1 MVKAKTLKNNKGK
14 AEKQQL
20 RGIKDGSIKK
30 KDSKF
35 KNTLNDKVI
44 SNNNSKNNYT
54 SNKGKAFVKTILDE
68 TYSSP
73 KPIVPSN
80 YINIKRTPNKNKGA
94 KKYQDQ
100 KPISTDN
107 AKQSKQNSPNKTQK
121 QSTNSSK
128 APKNNKKTV
137 NFKKMEK
144 QFVEPDITEEEDNM
158 NTSSDEAESD
168 SESDTSNILGKLLE
182 EDSYDDDDDEDYE
195 EDEEIESEDDED
207 DDDDDSEE
215 ETEDDE
221 EMIEPEVVERS
232 KGLQSKTKKNKK
244 DQKKVNNETESDTSE
259 NDDDDE
265 SDTTD
270 EEMEKEKSTKNFK
283 VVTKDE
289 DNNSKKEGTNSKK
302 ENNDINKES
311 SESCMT
317 DEDDSDEL
325 FSSDC
330 SSDFGSG
337 SSSDE
342 RVDDEAYIEEIISIG
357 KFRISRSDRDYLA
370 KRIVLI
376 DNIYKNTNASDILDI
391 CSRFGEVDLF
401 EARPYPAFFLDNVDA
416 PGTLKEWIELDY
428 PHLSTYSANVLFS
441 TPKDAKKAVKYIQGL
456 KFQGHYLNV
465 VTAFDTEKEPNYA
478 VYVTDLKEGIED
490 NALWYTF
497 KRCGKIKC
505 LRNVRDPLT
514 GISKGYGYVA
524 FKSIHSTKC
533 ALAISGVTLGGK
545 QVKVQPYPYNKNA
558 SRDNL
563 IEGIRRKK
571 HGIKRVMELKRRMEL
586 NRMLKK
592 RPFKRSLEE
601 SAVCDVE
608 KSVKGR
614 KKQQGDKEE
623 NKEKSTAFQGQ
634 MVDLKN
640 KKKKKKFNKKKKIMA
655 EKLTA
660 KSTKKI

>member
-35 KNTLNDKVI
+35 KNTLNDK
-44 SNNNSKNNYT
+44 
-54 SNKGKAFVKTILDE
+54 
-68 TYSSP
+68 
-73 KPIVPSN
+73 
-80 YINIKRTPNKNKGA
+80 
-94 KKYQDQ
+94 DQ

-283 VVTKDE
+283 VVTKVTKIDPKVMENSDLDSYYDEHDFQDE